1 MKKINKLMTI
11 WGIGAAAVLTATLL
25 TAATYA
31 WFTSNREVETDKVP
45 SRTNSSDVTLELS
58 RDPENWD
65 DHDTSKLALI
75 GSEEMPL
82 DEDIILTPVTTSDL
96 RTFLYSPATSSG
108 FAEQYEHAPEE
119 GMYYH
124 DTFYVRAASEDVTA
138 IDSKMALYLDS
149 IKDVPTVGPVDGDI
163 LTATRLGLKFRKLSD
178 KAEAKFETPV
188 IMSLSDVNEGD
199 GNTLIG
205 GVLLEKGHVLTY
217 DTESQRVVPAVDI
230 AVPLTSVQISEEGGS
245 AARPLVE
252 LVLNEVYVVDV
263 YFYLEGCDP
272 DCLSNRVGM
281 QDATMNLAFFGVLS

>member
-11 WGIGAAAVLTATLL
+11 WGIGAATVLTAMLL

-31 WFTSNREVETDKVP
+31 WFTSNREVETEKVT
-45 SRTNSSDVTLELS
+45 SRTNSSEVTLELS
-58 RDPENWD
+58 RDPDKWN

-82 DEDIILTPVTTSDL
+82 DEDIILTPVTTVDL
-96 RTFLYSPATSSG
+96 RTFLYSPATSAG
-108 FAEQYEHAPEE
+108 FAEQYEEVPDE

-124 DTFYVRAASEDVTA
+124 DTFYVRAASEEVTA
-138 IDSKMALYLDS
+138 VGSQMALYLDN

-188 IMSLSDVNEGD
+188 ILSLSDVNEGD

-217 DTESQRVVPAVDI
+217 DADRQKVVPAVDI

-245 AARPLVE
+245 AARPMVE